1 MERTH
6 EWKKESQPGSQ
17 KEPTAPAHHRCS
29 GESLGAISLL
39 AAATVL
45 GALFVYV
52 YSTILSSPYFSIREI
67 SVRGVKELTEKDI
80 LAAAKIR
87 MRSNILS
94 INTDAVA
101 KRISVNP
108 WIKSVYVGRE
118 LPDHLVL
125 EVRERTP
132 VALVKQ
138 AGALYLM
145 DVDGFVFKK
154 LSRADEVDLAIL
166 SGVDVRA
173 KSASVLVG
181 EALKLLERLSA
192 EDQHTFLG
200 EVSEIHVD
208 EVFGLSILTDKG
220 LHLKLGRENFAGKLN
235 QLQVVLAD
243 LEKRGLKNGHL
254 FVDLADISKVTVQR
268 KDTLGKAQDRKKGPQ
283 YSI

>member
-1 MERTH
+1 MNRKLKLSLEAR
-6 EWKKESQPGSQ
+6 KNRLRRRMID
-17 KEPTAPAHHRCS
+17 AL
-29 GESLGAISLL
+29 GESLGALGLL

-45 GALFVYV
+45 CTLFVYA

-80 LAAAKIR
+80 LAMAKIR

-94 INTDAVA
+94 LNTDAVVKQVSA
-101 KRISVNP
+101 NP

-118 LPDHLVL
+118 LPDRLVL

-138 AGALYLM
+138 TGALYLM

-154 LSRADEVDLAIL
+154 LSSTDEVDLAIL

-173 KSASVLVG
+173 KSPSALVG

-192 EDQHTFLG
+192 EDQLTFLG

-235 QLQVVLAD
+235 QLQVVLVD
-243 LEKRGLKNGHL
+243 LEKRGFKNGHL

-268 KDTLGKAQDRKKGPQ
+268 KDALGKAKDQKKGPQ
-283 YSI
+283 YRI

>member
-1 MERTH
+1 MNGRRKVSLEA
-6 EWKKESQPGSQ
+6 KKNRLRRRIIG
-17 KEPTAPAHHRCS
+17 AL

-181 EALKLLERLSA
+181 EALNILERLSA

-243 LEKRGLKNGHL
+243 LEKRG
-254 FVDLADISKVTVQR
+254 
-268 KDTLGKAQDRKKGPQ
+268 
-283 YSI
+283 

>member
-1 MERTH
+1 MNGRRKVSLEA
-6 EWKKESQPGSQ
+6 KKNRLRRRIIG
-17 KEPTAPAHHRCS
+17 AL

-108 WIKSVYVGRE
+108 WVKSVYVGRE
-118 LPDHLVL
+118 LPDRLVL
-125 EVRERTP
+125 KVRERTP
-132 VALVKQ
+132 VALVKE

>member
-1 MERTH
+1 MNRKIKLSLEAR
-6 EWKKESQPGSQ
+6 KNRLRRRMID
-17 KEPTAPAHHRCS
+17 AL
-29 GESLGAISLL
+29 GESLGALGLL

-45 GALFVYV
+45 GVLFIYA
-52 YSTILSSPYFSIREI
+52 YSTVLSTPYFSIREI
-67 SVRGVKELTEKDI
+67 SVRGVKELTEKDV
-80 LAAAKIR
+80 LAEAKIR

-94 INTDAVA
+94 VNTDAVA
-101 KRISVNP
+101 KRISANP

-118 LPDHLVL
+118 LPDRLVL
-125 EVRERTP
+125 EVQERTP
-132 VALVKQ
+132 IALVKQ

-154 LSRADEVDLAIL
+154 LSTADEVDLAIL

-173 KSASVLVG
+173 KSPSMLVG
-181 EALKLLERLSA
+181 EALKLLERLST
-192 EDQHTFLG
+192 ENHHTFLG

-235 QLQVVLAD
+235 QLHVVLAD

-268 KDTLGKAQDRKKGPQ
+268 KDALGKAQDQKKGPQ
-283 YSI
+283 YRI

>member
-1 MERTH
+1 MNGKIKVSLEAR
-6 EWKKESQPGSQ
+6 KNRLRRRMFG
-17 KEPTAPAHHRCS
+17 AL
-29 GESLGAISLL
+29 GESLGALGLL

-45 GALFVYV
+45 GVLFVYA
-52 YSTILSSPYFSIREI
+52 YSTILSSPYFSIKEI

-80 LAAAKIR
+80 LSMAKIR

-94 INTDAVA
+94 VNTDVVA
-101 KRISVNP
+101 KRISSNP

-118 LPDHLVL
+118 LPDRLVL
-125 EVRERTP
+125 EVHERTP
-132 VALVKQ
+132 IALVKQ
-138 AGALYLM
+138 AGSLYLM

-173 KSASVLVG
+173 KSPSVLVG
-181 EALKLLERLSA
+181 EALKLLERLSTA
-192 EDQHTFLG
+192 DQHTFLG

-235 QLQVVLAD
+235 QLHVVLAD

-268 KDTLGKAQDRKKGPQ
+268 KDALGKAQDQKKGPQ
-283 YSI
+283 YRI

>member
-1 MERTH
+1 MNGRRKVSLEA
-6 EWKKESQPGSQ
+6 KKNRLRRRIIG
-17 KEPTAPAHHRCS
+17 AL

-268 KDTLGKAQDRKKGPQ
+268 KDTLGKARDRKKGPQ

>member
-1 MERTH
+1 MN
-6 EWKKESQPGSQ
+6 KKIKLSLEAR
-17 KEPTAPAHHRCS
+17 KNRLRRRMIDAL
-29 GESLGAISLL
+29 GESLGALGLL

-45 GALFVYV
+45 GALFVYA
-52 YSTILSSPYFSIREI
+52 YSAIMSAPYFSIREV

-80 LAAAKIR
+80 LAVAKIR

-94 INTDAVA
+94 VNTDAVA
-101 KRISVNP
+101 KRISENP

-118 LPDHLVL
+118 LPDRLVL
-125 EVRERTP
+125 EVQERTP

-173 KSASVLVG
+173 KSPSVLVG

-192 EDQHTFLG
+192 ADQHTFLG

-235 QLQVVLAD
+235 QLHVVLAD

-268 KDTLGKAQDRKKGPQ
+268 KDTLGKAQDQKKGPQ
-283 YSI
+283 YRI

>member
-1 MERTH
+1 MNGRMKVSLEA
-6 EWKKESQPGSQ
+6 KKNRLRRRIIG
-17 KEPTAPAHHRCS
+17 AL

-45 GALFVYV
+45 GALFVYA

-87 MRSNILS
+87 MRTNILS

>member
-1 MERTH
+1 MNGRRKVSLEA
-6 EWKKESQPGSQ
+6 KKNRLRRRIIG
-17 KEPTAPAHHRCS
+17 AL